1 MYHVVPTPPWA
12 PQTPVYPRPAWPQV
26 PVQPAWPQVDMAEWY
41 RREAEALRQEN
52 AELRKENF
60 RLRERLAE
68 RRADFRLP
76 LPETW

>member
-1 MYHVVPTPPWA
+1 MYHIVPTPPWA
-12 PQTPVYPRPAWPQV
+12 PQTSAYPRPAWPNI

-41 RREAEALRQEN
+41 RREAEALRREN

-60 RLRERLAE
+60 RLRERLAD
-68 RRADFRLP
+68 RREDFRLP